1 MRVLIW
7 IVLAAGLLYG
17 GYWFVGA
24 RAAERGA
31 EAALAQMQARGW
43 QVQQKGVSI
52 AGFPSRFDL
61 TVTEPDLFDPVRGIG
76 WQAPFAQVYS
86 LSYSPWKLIAALPED
101 QVLTLPGQ
109 KVTIGSTRMRAS
121 LFMKPSGDLPLDRL
135 DAVTEGISLRSDA
148 GWAMALGSANLS
160 VIAGEGDQVQLALRG
175 LEIVPDQAVTSALTG
190 TDLPGQIARVDL
202 LADVQL
208 AAPILLRNPAPPVV
222 RKVNLTE
229 ANLVWG
235 PVSAKAAGELV
246 ADPQGQAEGLIT
258 VTVDN
263 WQTGLAAAEAAG
275 LVPERFRVALRS
287 MLSSLADQGG
297 DANRLSLPLAMQSGR
312 MMLGP
317 LPLGPAPMLGQ
328 GQPG

>member
-1 MRVLIW
+1 MRALIG
-7 IVLAAGLLYG
+7 IVLAAGVLYG

-31 EAALAQMQARGW
+31 EAALVQMQARGW
-43 QVQQKGVSI
+43 QVQQKGLSV

-61 TVTEPDLFDPVRGIG
+61 TLTEPKVFDPAQGIG

-86 LSYSPWKLIAALPED
+86 LSYSPWKLIAALPAD

-109 KVTIGSTRMRAS
+109 SVTVGSTRMRAS
-121 LFMKPSGDLPLDRL
+121 LFMKPSPDLPLDRL
-135 DAVTEGISLRSDA
+135 DAVTEGVSLRSDA
-148 GWAMALGSANLS
+148 GWALALGSANLS
-160 VIAGEGDQVQLALRG
+160 LIAGEGDQVQLAVRG
-175 LEIVPDQAVTSALTG
+175 LEIVPDQAVAAALAG
-190 TDLPGQIARVDL
+190 TDLPPQISRIDL

-208 AAPILLRNPAPPVV
+208 AAPVTLRNAVPPMV

-246 ADPQGQAEGLIT
+246 ADPQGRAEGLIT
-258 VTVDN
+258 LTVDN

-275 LVPERFRVALRS
+275 LVPERFQVALRS

-297 DANRLSLPLAMQSGR
+297 DANRLSLPLTMQSGR

>member
-1 MRVLIW
+1 MRALIG
-7 IVLAAGLLYG
+7 IVLAAGVLYG

-43 QVQQKGVSI
+43 QVQQKGLSV

-61 TVTEPDLFDPVRGIG
+61 TLTEPKLFDPAQGIG

-101 QVLTLPGQ
+101 QVVTLPGQ
-109 KVTIGSTRMRAS
+109 SVTIGSTRMRAS
-121 LFMKPSGDLPLDRL
+121 LFMEPSTDLPLDRL
-135 DAVTEGISLRSDA
+135 DAMAEGVSLRSDA
-148 GWAMALGSANLS
+148 GWALALGSANLS
-160 VIAGEGDQVQLALRG
+160 LIAGEGDQVQLAVRG
-175 LEIVPDQAVTSALTG
+175 LEIVPDQAVTAALAG
-190 TDLPGQIARVDL
+190 TDLPAQISRIDL

-208 AAPILLRNPAPPVV
+208 AAPVTLRNAVPPVV

-246 ADPQGQAEGLIT
+246 ADPQGRAEGLIT
-258 VTVDN
+258 LTVDN

-275 LVPERFRVALRS
+275 LVPERFQVALRS

-317 LPLGPAPMLGQ
+317 LPLGLAPMLGQ